1 MQPVLRVLAM
11 PADANASGTMFGGW
25 IMSQMDIAGGIAAC
39 GYARAR
45 TATVAV
51 KDLRFLASVN
61 VGEVLVIRALIERAG
76 STSVTVKIE
85 AKTAD
90 RTAPEKAEKPV
101 AAGTFIYVALDEE
114 GGKMKLSAAE

>member
-1 MQPVLRVLAM
+1 
-11 PADANASGTMFGGW
+11 
-25 IMSQMDIAGGIAAC
+25 MSQMDIAGGIAAC

-51 KDLRFLASVN
+51 KDLRFLTSVN
-61 VGEVLVIRALIERAG
+61 VGEILIIRTLIQRAG

-90 RTAPEKAEKPV
+90 RTRPEQAEKPV
-101 AAGTFIYVALDEE
+101 ATGTFIYVALDEQ
-114 GGKMKLSAAE
+114 GGKLKLPGRIDP